1 MFSNLINFRFNYS
14 ICFLFILL
22 TLNLSFFLIP
32 DVSAAA
38 QASFRWEPNT
48 EPDLAGYRIFHR
60 EQGQSYDYTYPLW
73 EGTDTYCTIY
83 DLDESK
89 TYFFVARA
97 FDNEGYE
104 SENSIEARLEPETII
119 NEPPTEVVTPDNIE
133 TTEDSL
139 DTLDGS
145 ASTGSDYV
153 MPSEPP
159 TLNSV
164 TITGPIQVN
173 ESSGAQ
179 YTLTANY
186 SDGGNNDVTDDAS
199 WRDNSR
205 YASITSYGYLIP
217 SFVASD
223 QSCMITASYDGQT
236 DTHVVTI
243 NDAPQ
248 NKSLAVDFRYV
259 ALKKIVI
266 FRDRSTDGD
275 GTIVSW
281 LWNFGDGKYTS
292 KKNPWHRYAKLGN
305 YSVTLTVTDNK
316 GVSNSISKTVFI
328 TK

>member
-1 MFSNLINFRFNYS
+1 MFRNLSDYRFNYLF
-14 ICFLFILL
+14 CFLFVLL
-22 TLNLSFFLIP
+22 TLNFPFFLIP
-32 DVSAAA
+32 DALAAT
-38 QASFRWEPNT
+38 QASLRWEPNT
-48 EPDLAGYRIFHR
+48 EPDLAGYRVFHR
-60 EQGQSYDYTYPLW
+60 EQGQSYDYIYPSW
-73 EGTDTYCTIY
+73 EGTDTSCTIY

-97 FDNEGYE
+97 FDSEGYE
-104 SENSIEARLEPETII
+104 SENSIEAILEPEIII
-119 NEPPTEVVTPDNIE
+119 NEPPATAASPEYTENPE
-133 TTEDSL
+133 
-139 DTLDGS
+139 DTLGTQDGS
-145 ASTGSDYV
+145 ASTDSAVV
-153 MPSEPP
+153 MQNEPP

-164 TITGPIQVN
+164 TITGPIQVSEN
-173 ESSGAQ
+173 SGAQ
-179 YTLTANY
+179 YALTDNY
-186 SDGGNNDVTDDAS
+186 SDGSYTDVTDDAS

-292 KKNPWHRYAKLGN
+292 KKNPWHRYAKSGN